1 MNNLLSEENQE
12 RLLAE
17 AKGYLFEQNQHTRS
31 DKETMFSVEL
41 VSKLGLVPYKDG
53 DKWCVLWGENIQEG
67 ICGFGDTPIAAMF
80 DFQGAIFG
88 Q

>member
-1 MNNLLSEENQE
+1 MNNLLSEERQDQ
-12 RLLAE
+12 LLTE
-17 AKGYLFEQNQHTRS
+17 AKWYLFEQNQHTMA
-31 DKETMFSVEL
+31 DKEMLFSIDI
-41 VSKLGLVPYKDG
+41 VSKLGLTPYKDG